1 MACRDL
7 EKCVVVQKEIVD
19 EIYNYKVFCKKLDLV
34 SFKFIKEFIVDVQKG
49 VILFY
54 CSLLKDFLLFDFIL
68 YFY

>member
-54 CSLLKDFLLFDFIL
+54 
-68 YFY
+68 